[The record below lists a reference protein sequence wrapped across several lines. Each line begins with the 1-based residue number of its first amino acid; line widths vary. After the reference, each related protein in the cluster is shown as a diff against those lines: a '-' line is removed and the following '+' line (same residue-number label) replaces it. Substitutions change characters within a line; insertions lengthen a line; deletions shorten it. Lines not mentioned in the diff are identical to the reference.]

1 MANLSCISQFT
12 LMVIF
17 LSGLQQ
23 RVECIPLNEFFQFGQ
38 DANDLIFPPADDA
51 SGQLSLT
58 VDFVF
63 FNKTFKNVFVS
74 TELYYFTSNARIQ
87 FIMQVKL

>member
-1 MANLSCISQFT
+1 MAGLSITQFT

-23 RVECIPLNEFFQFGQ
+23 LVECVPLNEFFEFGQ
-38 DANDLIFPPADDA
+38 DANDFKFERADDIA
-51 SGQLSLT
+51 HQLNLS

-63 FNKTFKNVFVS
+63 FNNTFRTVFVRK
-74 TELYYFTSNARIQ
+74 LIIQNARA
-87 FIMQVKL
+87 KLSSV

>member
-1 MANLSCISQFT
+1 MADLSIAKFT

-17 LSGLQQ
+17 LNGLQQ

-38 DANDLIFPPADDA
+38 DANDFKFPPADDIA
-51 SGQLSLT
+51 GQLNLT

-63 FNKTFKNVFVS
+63 FNKTFRTVFVS
-74 TELYYFTSNARIQ
+74 R
-87 FIMQVKL
+87 